1 MQEYQQQLMMAQI
14 QLNSDN
20 NRINSQNTPSS
31 PPPTYKSHVSAVRP
45 SLHITFPIPQGGDYP
60 SSRPPTYRSTTGAS
74 DRPRIDTTGG
84 GSIHISGGDNHPLIH
99 VPGGDVSSNQ
109 GQVNSACD
117 TRDEVAQDSH
127 TGSRSTVTRS
137 PPRPDSP
144 SSSTLH
150 RATEVVGYLDNVLD
164 NTLREIEQ
172 NDAIQ
177 NQINNERNTQ
187 ITNDNNTPSEADSQ
201 DSQESDQSVTDTHL

>member
-1 MQEYQQQLMMAQI
+1 MQEYQQQLMLAQI

-74 DRPRIDTTGG
+74 DRPRIDT
-84 GSIHISGGDNHPLIH
+84 SGGDSHPIIH
-99 VPGGDVSSNQ
+99 VPGDVSSIQGQ

-117 TRDEVAQDSH
+117 TRDEVVQDSR
-127 TGSRSTVTRS
+127 TDSRSNVPQC
-137 PPRPDSP
+137 PPHPESP

-172 NDAIQ
+172 NDVIR

-187 ITNDNNTPSEADSQ
+187 INNVNTPSESDSHDSQ
-201 DSQESDQSVTDTHL
+201 DSDQSVTDTHL